1 MSTKAIVVLIMTLNS
16 FMAAGGQLFLKLGMG
31 EVSKMGKLPPME
43 FLFRA
48 LTTPF
53 VLLGVSIYGISLI
66 IWLFII
72 SKVDLS
78 FAYSLVA
85 LTFVFLLLFSR
96 IFLHENISLLRAIGA
111 ALIILGI
118 IFVSKS

>member
-1 MSTKAIVVLIMTLNS
+1 MTLNS
-16 FMAAGGQLFLKLGMG
+16 FFAAGGQLFLKLGMG
-31 EVSKMGKLPPME
+31 EVSKMGKLPPAE
-43 FLFRA
+43 FIFKA

-53 VLLGVSIYGISLI
+53 VLLGVAIYGVSLI
-66 IWLFII
+66 IWLFVI

-85 LTFVFLLLFSR
+85 LTFVFLLLFSKV
-96 IFLHENISLLRAIGA
+96 FLHENISLFRALGSS
-111 ALIILGI
+111 LIILGI